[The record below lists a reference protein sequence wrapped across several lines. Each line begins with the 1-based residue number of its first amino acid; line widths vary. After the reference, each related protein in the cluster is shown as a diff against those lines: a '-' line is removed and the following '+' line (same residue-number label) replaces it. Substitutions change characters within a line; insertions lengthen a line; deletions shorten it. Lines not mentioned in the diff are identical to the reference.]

1 MINRER
7 EEGGDERRGQTGVSR
22 GRGKDYII
30 GTRGGR

>member
-1 MINRER
+1 MINSGV
-7 EEGGDERRGQTGVSR
+7 EGGDERRGQTGVSR